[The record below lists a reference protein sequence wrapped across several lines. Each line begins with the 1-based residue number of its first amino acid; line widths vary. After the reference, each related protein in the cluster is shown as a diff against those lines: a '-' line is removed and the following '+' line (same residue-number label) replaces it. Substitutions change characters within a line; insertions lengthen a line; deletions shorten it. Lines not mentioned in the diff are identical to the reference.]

1 MMDGF
6 GFAFSPLEF
15 VFEHNF
21 ANFVCWSIFYDI
33 FLFRNYS
40 NVLHTWQLNMSVKK
54 YQINFSYRSK
64 VGNAYLER
72 KYILNKYSLYN
83 VSKKF
88 DKLNRLKLV
97 H

>member
-1 MMDGF
+1 MYYTHGNI
-6 GFAFSPLEF
+6 E
-15 VFEHNF
+15 
-21 ANFVCWSIFYDI
+21 
-33 FLFRNYS
+33 
-40 NVLHTWQLNMSVKK
+40 LNMSVKK